1 MYTPLFLT
9 LLLQVFLVGML
20 IGTFRTVLPVIA
32 EIEFSVSQNSLL
44 FVTSIVLIFGVIKA
58 LSNLAAGI
66 SSEVTGRK
74 KILILGWLLAIP
86 IPILLMNVQSWVCI
100 VLALVFLGVNQ
111 GLTWSM
117 TQSAKMD
124 ITPHSRRGHAMGLNE
139 FSGYVGV
146 ALAGFITGI
155 AAEHISPVITISV
168 FSGGVIIL
176 GLLNACV
183 GIRETKFDQ
192 NSQSYST
199 QTQKKGH
206 QLTLFELVISVSWE
220 DKKMMAVC
228 QAGLV
233 EKFVDALVWVFF
245 PLYFFQKGFDLAEI
259 GFIVAVYGVVWGGMQ
274 LLTGKLSDRVGRGGP
289 IVGGMLLCAFG
300 VVLILAG
307 EGLVYWSACSA
318 LIGVGMALLYPNL
331 SAAIA
336 DLAHPAYHASTLG
349 IYRFWRDFGYS
360 VAGLFFTLISLTSAR
375 VTDGFIMVSVA
386 MTASASVVAIYYHPN
401 SLRKVHK

>member
-86 IPILLMNVQSWVCI
+86 IPILLMNVQSWVYV

-124 ITPHSRRGHAMGLNE
+124 ITPHIRRGHAMGLNE

-146 ALAGFITGI
+146 ALAGFITGV

-183 GIRETKFDQ
+183 GIRETKFHQ
-192 NSQSYST
+192 SSQPYST

-206 QLTLFELVISVSWE
+206 QLTLFELVISVSWQ

-289 IVGGMLLCAFG
+289 IVGGMLLCALG
-300 VVLILAG
+300 VLLILAG

-349 IYRFWRDFGYS
+349 IYRFWRDLGYS

-375 VTDGFIMVSVA
+375 VTDGFIIVSVA
-386 MTASASVVAIYYHPN
+386 MTASASVVAVYYHPILTEK
-401 SLRKVHK
+401 SS